1 MNFTVSYG
9 RDVSYCF
16 RPVAGNEG
24 IRSDMVESPLFR
36 GFLTLDTNND
46 TFEIPSAFTTTD
58 VSSFAKMGDNTP
70 IKVFPLYVGYEF
82 NSYSTGDAIIK
93 KLMTTSFQAR
103 VAKIK
108 TSKGEV
114 YYGGKG
120 MLFDKNFDPLILCT
134 YKAHFDDTSGVAD
147 RKVMFD
153 EKIIRVSPDVFID
166 QKSIVNKA
174 ILSKFIPFFLSI
186 ELSSRYSWVYPRIT
200 DASFG
205 SKPRIVVDYMHDIFS
220 KSATPIPSD
229 ESESIRINKFLLE
242 NEHLI
247 SVE

>member
-120 MLFDKNFDPLILCT
+120 MLFDKDFNPLILCT

-153 EKIIRVSPDVFID
+153 EKIIHISPWVFMN

-186 ELSSRYSWVYPRIT
+186 DINQRYSLQYPRIT

-205 SKPRIVVDYMHDIFS
+205 SKPRIVVDYMHGIFS
-220 KSATPIPSD
+220 KTAPPIPSD
-229 ESESIRINKFLLE
+229 ESESTRINKFLLE

>member
-9 RDVSYCF
+9 RDISYCF
-16 RPVAGNEG
+16 RPVSGNEG
-24 IRSDMVESPLFR
+24 IRSDVVESPLFR

-46 TFEIPSAFTTTD
+46 TFEVPSAFTTPD
-58 VSSFAKMGDNTP
+58 VSGFAKMGDNTP

-108 TSKGEV
+108 TGKGEV

-153 EKIIRVSPDVFID
+153 EKIIHVSPDVFID
-166 QKSIVNKA
+166 QKSTVNKA

-205 SKPRIVVDYMHDIFS
+205 SKPRIVVDYMHGIFS
-220 KSATPIPSD
+220 KTAPPIPSD
-229 ESESIRINKFLLE
+229 ESESTRINKFLLE